1 MRLRLFGKILISF
14 WLTFIFIM
22 EGVWV
27 IFTFY
32 DTPERK
38 PWKVA
43 MARSVADIQ
52 LGSAASA
59 LRLGGE
65 QGLAMLLESWPGK
78 VRPLLT
84 WEPVAPTT
92 APTTGQAA
100 TPAVPEPQDAEF
112 PFYTRTVFLDDGRA
126 YALRYDTSDLF
137 KPRKAGPL
145 NIPAEL
151 LVLGILGGL
160 LFSAALAWYLT
171 APVWRL
177 REGFGQ
183 LAQGR
188 LGVRLKPLMGRRRD
202 EIVDLADDFDV
213 MAGRMQA
220 LVESREQ
227 LLHDVSHELRS
238 PLARMHMAIGLARQ
252 NPSRTEALLGRI
264 EQESSRMDELVGEL
278 LTLSRVEAQGATL
291 DDYFDLMEL
300 LRVVV
305 NNARFEARQDGVDI
319 ALRLP
324 GGTGEDETDEAGASA
339 TVRGDA
345 ELVRRALENVL
356 RNAVRHSPRGT
367 VVEVGVDVGV
377 DVGVEVGSKGAAHA
391 RTIRIEDRGPGVP
404 PDALQRIF
412 DPFVRLGE
420 ASGTMAAKEP
430 AKEPAKGAGQGAG
443 LGLAIARRAIA
454 VH

>member
-1 MRLRLFGKILISF
+1 
-14 WLTFIFIM
+14 
-22 EGVWV
+22 
-27 IFTFY
+27 
-32 DTPERK
+32 
-38 PWKVA
+38 
-43 MARSVADIQ
+43 
-52 LGSAASA
+52 
-59 LRLGGE
+59 
-65 QGLAMLLESWPGK
+65 
-78 VRPLLT
+78 
-84 WEPVAPTT
+84 
-92 APTTGQAA
+92 
-100 TPAVPEPQDAEF
+100 VPEPQDAEF
-112 PFYTRTVFLDDGRA
+112 PFYKRTVRLDDGRA

-291 DDYFDLMEL
+291 DDYFDLAEL

-305 NNARFEARQDGVDI
+305 NNARFEARQDGVEI

-324 GGTGEDETDEAGASA
+324 GGAGEDETDGNA

-367 VVEVGVDVGV
+367 VVDVGV
-377 DVGVEVGSKGAAHA
+377 DVEFEGVAHA

-404 PDALQRIF
+404 PEALQRIF

-420 ASGTMAAKEP
+420 ASGT
-430 AKEPAKGAGQGAG
+430 GVDQISGQNTGQNAGQGAG

-454 VH
+454 VHHGSITAKNREGGGLSIAISLPVEPADAADSTES